1 MKSNKR
7 SRNTVILSR
16 KGRAIWGLVVALLL
30 LSGCTG
36 GVSVFRSPETPK
48 VSLEGRHPLVGTPVP
63 ATTVYRLE
71 DGAAVPLDTV
81 AAGQVRL
88 INFWATWCPPCKEE
102 MPELQALYAES
113 GVMVVGVDIG
123 ELREVVAQFVD
134 EFGITYPIVLAEEAD
149 AASAYKLLGIPTS
162 WLVDED
168 GTIRHVWTGKVTRQ
182 TVEERINEL
191 KVQ

>member
-1 MKSNKR
+1 MRGLSVSR
-7 SRNTVILSR
+7 STPASR
-16 KGRAIWGLVVALLL
+16 
-30 LSGCTG
+30 
-36 GVSVFRSPETPK
+36 

-71 DGAAVPLDTV
+71 DGGAVPLDTV

-123 ELREVVAQFVD
+123 EPWEVVARFVD

-149 AASAYKLLGIPTS
+149 ALSAYKLLGIPTS
-162 WLVDED
+162 WLVDAN

-182 TVEERINEL
+182 IVERRINEL